1 MVTRGFDV
9 ALAAGAPSDFA
20 VAHDATNATLVMIAA
35 VTAGLVHRSGFL
47 MAGNMAR
54 GGRTF
59 HLTGFAHERTH
70 SPE

>member
-1 MVTRGFDV
+1 MTRGFDV
-9 ALAAGAPSDFA
+9 ALVADALPDLR
-20 VAHDATNATLVMIAA
+20 VAHDTPNATLVMIAA
-35 VTAGLVHRSGFL
+35 VTAALVHRSGFL
-47 MAGNMAR
+47 MGVNMAR